1 MQYLVDIIV
10 HEWYNMYVKREI
22 KVTPTKGG
30 MVMENREL
38 SVIEVL
44 GGEVVYENLP
54 TKFGEMKN
62 EIANSDISSL
72 YTNTLTEITKT
83 NYVSTIKEFFG
94 VDDISKISIETMQQ
108 VTPEIATLWA
118 NKQFE
123 EGKAPST
130 INRKL
135 AALHSFYKFLCR
147 HSVGVMT
154 YNPFDVDEGC
164 VRFKNA
170 QKNYV
175 DKRVLTPQEVSKL
188 LHAVDIEG
196 ANDKA
201 TGYRDLIVLQILVT
215 AGLRRAELCG
225 VKIGDIKLNQG
236 HYVIEVLGKGN
247 KTRFMVLANAIKKN
261 IDTYLK
267 LRGVTYQDKELPLII
282 SHSSNADPTKH
293 VNTSTIYRIVKKY
306 ADKAGIDADNIS
318 PHNLRHTFA
327 TTAYSDLDMKPEE
340 IQQLMGHVSSATT
353 QRYIHGADMI
363 KTSPSDKLAE
373 MFDI

>member
-1 MQYLVDIIV
+1 
-10 HEWYNMYVKREI
+10 
-22 KVTPTKGG
+22 
-30 MVMENREL
+30 MENKL

-44 GGEVVYENLP
+44 GAEVVYESLP
-54 TKFGEMKN
+54 VKFEEMRN
-62 EIANSDISSL
+62 EVANTDISSL
-72 YTNTLTEITKT
+72 YTNTLTENTKM

-94 VDDISKISIETMQQ
+94 VDDISKISTSTMQQ

-118 NKQFE
+118 NRQFE

-147 HSVGVMT
+147 RSVGIMS
-154 YNPFDVDEGC
+154 YNPFSTDEGC

-170 QKNYV
+170 QKDYV

-188 LHAVDIEG
+188 LHAVDLSDD
-196 ANDKA
+196 NDPVA
-201 TGYRDLIVLQILVT
+201 YRDLIVLQILVT

-225 VKIGDIKLNQG
+225 VKIGDIRLNQG

-247 KTRFMVLANAIKKN
+247 KTRYMVLANTIKKN
-261 IDTYLK
+261 IDKYLK
-267 LRGVTYQDKELPLII
+267 LRGVSYQDKDLPLIV
-282 SHSSNADPTKH
+282 SHSSNGDQTKH
-293 VNTSTIYRIVKKY
+293 VNTTTIYRIVKKY
-306 ADKAGIDADNIS
+306 ADEAGIDADTIA

-327 TTAYSDLDMKPEE
+327 TTAYSDLDMKPSE

-373 MFDI
+373 MFNL

>member
-1 MQYLVDIIV
+1 
-10 HEWYNMYVKREI
+10 
-22 KVTPTKGG
+22 
-30 MVMENREL
+30 MENKL
-38 SVIEVL
+38 NVIEVL
-44 GGEVVYENLP
+44 GTEVVYESLP
-54 TKFGEMKN
+54 VKFEEMKN
-62 EIANSDISSL
+62 EIANTDISSL
-72 YTNTLTEITKT
+72 YTNTLTENTKM

-94 VDDISKISIETMQQ
+94 VDDISKIDVQTMQQ

-118 NKQFE
+118 NRQFE

-147 HSVGVMT
+147 RSVGIMS

-170 QKNYV
+170 QRDYV

-188 LHAVDIEG
+188 LHAIDLSDENDIV
-196 ANDKA
+196 A
-201 TGYRDLIVLQILVT
+201 YRDLIVLQILVT

-225 VKIGDIKLNQG
+225 IKIGDITLNQG

-247 KTRFMVLANAIKKN
+247 KRRFMVLANAIKKN
-261 IDTYLK
+261 IDTYLR
-267 LRGVTYQDKELPLII
+267 LRGVSYQDKDLPLII

-293 VNTSTIYRIVKKY
+293 VNTTTIYRIVKKY
-306 ADKAGIDADNIS
+306 ADKAGIDADTIAC
-318 PHNLRHTFA
+318 HNLRHTFA
-327 TTAYSDLDMKPEE
+327 TTAYSKLGVKPNEL
-340 IQQLMGHVSSATT
+340 QKLMGHSSQNTT
-353 QRYIHGADMI
+353 QLYIHTADMI

-373 MFDI
+373 MFNL